1 MKAITYGLFLACIF
15 ITCRLWSQNAQ
26 QPAVQASHASPP
38 KELMKD
44 SDPYSVAWYDT
55 DEKILNLEAR
65 IKEIRRNLEANR
77 ENPRYD
83 QATMKD
89 ILTKLEAVYE
99 ELRKSGKYPYLDKKK

>member
-1 MKAITYGLFLACIF
+1 MKAKACSLILASLSIACG
-15 ITCRLWSQNAQ
+15 LWSQNAQ
-26 QPAVQASHASPP
+26 QPPIQASYVAPP
-38 KELMKD
+38 KELMKE

-83 QATMKD
+83 HATMKEV
-89 ILTKLEAVYE
+89 LTKLETVYV